1 MIIKKI
7 IKYLL
12 IIFSS
17 SFLISFTNISR
28 NFKED
33 ILRLVFAIVAF
44 VGSAATY
51 GSIDGSFGTS
61 GSVSGSGVG
70 IETGFK

>member
-12 IIFSS
+12 IIFFP
-17 SFLISFTNISR
+17 SFLISFTNNSR

-33 ILRLVFAIVAF
+33 ILRLAFAFVTF

-51 GSIDGSFGTS
+51 GSIAGPSGTS

-70 IETGFK
+70 NGTC

>member
-12 IIFSS
+12 IIFFP

-33 ILRLVFAIVAF
+33 ILRLVFGFVVF

-51 GSIDGSFGTS
+51 GSIAGPFGTS
-61 GSVSGSGVG
+61 GSVSGSGIG
-70 IETGFK
+70 NRTC